1 MNLLNKLKGAAKR
14 IQRDSLTVYFIARDR
29 DTPTIVGLL
38 ALAVAAY
45 AISPIDL
52 IPDFIPV
59 LGYLDDLIL
68 LPLGILAVI
77 KLTSKPVIDASRARA
92 ATVAARP
99 ISQTAAV
106 VVVALW
112 LLCAMAVVYWL
123 WPWIESLLSS

>member
-29 DTPTIVGLL
+29 NTPAIVRLL

-77 KLTSKPVIDASRARA
+77 KLTPKPVIGASRARA

-123 WPWIESLLSS
+123 WH